1 MCELVFI
8 IMPLLPT
15 KTTLRAVLCCSAAV
29 FAVSCVNEDYDLS
42 KEIDKKINISGD
54 FSAPLGDSELIQIG
68 EFLNLD
74 KDDQDVLKTDA
85 NGDYYVQVI
94 GNGSA
99 TGFYVPSVAIDDAL
113 VTDGGFR
120 ASVDRNDIVNKF
132 FAGTT
137 LPYDRIP
144 IPSGVKYSQEFVATE
159 TPIKVDQE
167 VDPTVLD
174 IQSVMA
180 SAVARV
186 SISINAGKATISGLS
201 LKFPEYLQ
209 MGSVTGNDCTF
220 DSKTN
225 ILSFNSMAVNTT
237 RVITLAVN
245 GVDFTKMPKGQGF
258 DAARHKIF
266 VDDAIKLS
274 KFTTDLTL
282 SDFGTTVADLPEK
295 AHIDI
300 VVDVPALTIKEATI
314 KVDPKVDLDAQMVN
328 VGTLPDFVNGDG
340 VVFDLYDP
348 MILFNVVNN
357 SPVALT
363 LNADIVSRKGAK
375 KETVHV
381 GSAGSKPTDEI
392 LIGANGR
399 TGIFVSSIGKNAPA
413 GSVNVKVPGL
423 SDIMKIVPAQVGL
436 DNIDVKAVDEF
447 VTVSAGATYRFAY
460 DYEVKAPL
468 AFGGELSLEYDT
480 DFDGWNETF
489 NPKDDKKSDKDK
501 KKDFDLNVEDAD
513 VTFDFVNMIPLNLV
527 VTAQAIDVDGKVLP
541 GVTVTLSGDVP
552 AGSVEKPG
560 RKALTL
566 NMKASAENMRRL
578 DGIRMHLKATSKDSQ
593 YQGICLNKNQGVRLE
608 NMKLRFLGNVDVE
621 L

>member
-1 MCELVFI
+1 
-8 IMPLLPT
+8 MPLLPT

-85 NGDYYVQVI
+85 NGNYYVQVI

-237 RVITLAVN
+237 KRVITLAVN

-340 VVFDLYDP
+340 VVLDLYDP

-399 TGIFVSSIGKNAPA
+399 TGIFVSSIGKNAPE

>member
-1 MCELVFI
+1 
-8 IMPLLPT
+8 MPLLPT

-29 FAVSCVNEDYDLS
+29 FAISCVNEDYDLS
-42 KEIDKKINISGD
+42 KEIDKKINVSGD

-99 TGFYVPSVAIDDAL
+99 TGFYVPSVAIDEAL

-174 IQSVMA
+174 IQNVMT

-186 SISINAGKATISGLS
+186 SISINAGKATVSGLS

-225 ILSFNSMAVNTT
+225 ILSFSPMAVNTT
-237 RVITLAVN
+237 KRVITLAVN
-245 GVDFTKMPKGQGF
+245 GVDFSKMPKGQGF
-258 DAARHKIF
+258 DAAKHKIF

-300 VVDVPALTIKEATI
+300 VVDVPAVTVKEASI
-314 KVDPKVDLDAQMVN
+314 KVDPKLDLDAQMEY
-328 VGTLPDFVNGDG
+328 VGALPDFVNGDG
-340 VVFDLYDP
+340 VVFDLYNP
-348 MILFNVVNN
+348 MISFNVLNN

-363 LNADIVSRKGAK
+363 LNADIVSSKGAK

-392 LIGANGR
+392 RIGANGR
-399 TGIFVSSIGKNAPA
+399 TGIFVSSIGENAPS
-413 GSVNVKVPGL
+413 GYVNVKVPGL
-423 SDIMKIVPAQVGL
+423 SDIMKIVPEQVGL

-447 VTVSAGATYRFAY
+447 VTVAVGSTYSFTY

-468 AFGGELSLEYDT
+468 AFGDELNLEYDT

-489 NPKDDKKSDKDK
+489 NPKDDDKKSDKDK
-501 KKDFDLNVEDAD
+501 KKDFDLNVENAD
-513 VTFDFVNMIPLNLV
+513 VSFDFVNMIPLNLV
-527 VTAQAIDVDGKVLP
+527 VTAQAIDVNGNVLP

-566 NMKASAENMRRL
+566 NMKASAENMRKL

-593 YQGICLNKNQGVRLE
+593 YQGVCLNKNQGVRLE

>member
-1 MCELVFI
+1 
-8 IMPLLPT
+8 MPLLPT

-94 GNGSA
+94 GNGSS

-237 RVITLAVN
+237 KRVITLAVN

-300 VVDVPALTIKEATI
+300 VLDVPA
-314 KVDPKVDLDAQMVN
+314 
-328 VGTLPDFVNGDG
+328 
-340 VVFDLYDP
+340 
-348 MILFNVVNN
+348 FNV
-357 SPVALT
+357 
-363 LNADIVSRKGAK
+363 
-375 KETVHV
+375 
-381 GSAGSKPTDEI
+381 
-392 LIGANGR
+392 
-399 TGIFVSSIGKNAPA
+399 
-413 GSVNVKVPGL
+413 
-423 SDIMKIVPAQVGL
+423 
-436 DNIDVKAVDEF
+436 
-447 VTVSAGATYRFAY
+447 
-460 DYEVKAPL
+460 
-468 AFGGELSLEYDT
+468 
-480 DFDGWNETF
+480 
-489 NPKDDKKSDKDK
+489 
-501 KKDFDLNVEDAD
+501 
-513 VTFDFVNMIPLNLV
+513 
-527 VTAQAIDVDGKVLP
+527 
-541 GVTVTLSGDVP
+541 
-552 AGSVEKPG
+552 
-560 RKALTL
+560 
-566 NMKASAENMRRL
+566 
-578 DGIRMHLKATSKDSQ
+578 
-593 YQGICLNKNQGVRLE
+593 
-608 NMKLRFLGNVDVE
+608 
-621 L
+621 

>member
-1 MCELVFI
+1 
-8 IMPLLPT
+8 MPLLPT

-99 TGFYVPSVAIDDAL
+99 TGFYVPSVAIDEAL

-120 ASVDRNDIVNKF
+120 ASVDRNDIVNTF

-174 IQSVMA
+174 IQNVMT

-186 SISINAGKATISGLS
+186 SISINAGKATVSGLS

-225 ILSFNSMAVNTT
+225 ILSFSSMEVNTT
-237 RVITLAVN
+237 KRVITLAVN

-258 DAARHKIF
+258 DAAKHKIF

-300 VVDVPALTIKEATI
+300 VVDVPAVTIKEATI

-328 VGTLPDFVNGDG
+328 VGTLPDFVNGAG

-357 SPVALT
+357 SPIALT

-399 TGIFVSSIGKNAPA
+399 TGIFVSSIGENVPS
-413 GSVNVKVPGL
+413 GYVNVKVPGL
-423 SDIMKIVPAQVGL
+423 SDIMKIVPEQVGL

-447 VTVSAGATYRFAY
+447 VTVAVGTTYSFTY

-468 AFGGELSLEYDT
+468 SFGDELNLEYDT

-489 NPKDDKKSDKDK
+489 NPKDDDKKSDKDK
-501 KKDFDLNVEDAD
+501 KKDFDLNVDNAD

-527 VTAQAIDVDGKVLP
+527 VAAQAIDVDGKVLP

-552 AGSVEKPG
+552 AGSIEKPG

-566 NMKASAENMRRL
+566 NMKASAENMRKL
-578 DGIRMHLKATSKDSQ
+578 DGIRMHLKATSKDPN
-593 YQGICLNKNQGVRLE
+593 YQGVCLNKNQGVRLE

>member
-1 MCELVFI
+1 
-8 IMPLLPT
+8 MPLLPT

-54 FSAPLGDSELIQIG
+54 FSAPLGNSELIQIG

-94 GNGSA
+94 GNGSS
-99 TGFYVPSVAIDDAL
+99 TGFYVPSVSIDEAL

-120 ASVDRNDIVNKF
+120 ASVDRNDIVNTF

-144 IPSGVKYSQEFVATE
+144 IPSGVKYSQEFDATE

-174 IQSVMA
+174 IQNVMT

-186 SISINAGKATISGLS
+186 SISINAGKATVSGLS

-220 DSKTN
+220 DSKNN
-225 ILSFNSMAVNTT
+225 ILSFSSMAVNTT
-237 RVITLAVN
+237 KRVITLAVN
-245 GVDFTKMPKGQGF
+245 GVDFSKMPKGQGF
-258 DAARHKIF
+258 DAAKHKIF

-274 KFTTDLTL
+274 KFTTELNL

-300 VVDVPALTIKEATI
+300 TVDVPAVTVKEATI
-314 KVDPKVDLDAQMVN
+314 KVDPKVDLDAKMEY
-328 VGTLPDFVNGDG
+328 VGALPEFVSGQG
-340 VVFDLYDP
+340 VVFDLYNP
-348 MILFNVVNN
+348 MISFNVLNN

-363 LNADIVSRKGAK
+363 LNADIVSCKGAK

-381 GSAGSKPTDEI
+381 GSAGSKPTEEI
-392 LIGANGR
+392 RIGANGR
-399 TGIFVSSIGKNAPA
+399 TGIFVSSIGENVPS
-413 GSVNVKVPGL
+413 GYVNVKVPGL
-423 SDIMKIVPAQVGL
+423 SDIMKIVPEQVGL

-447 VTVSAGATYRFAY
+447 VTVAVGTTYSFTY

-468 AFGGELSLEYDT
+468 SFGDELNLEYDT

-489 NPKDDKKSDKDK
+489 NPKDDDKKSDKDK
-501 KKDFDLNVEDAD
+501 KTDFDLNVDNAD

-552 AGSVEKPG
+552 AGSIEKPG

-566 NMKASAENMRRL
+566 NMKASAENMRKL

-593 YQGICLNKNQGVRLE
+593 YQGVCLNKNQGVRLE